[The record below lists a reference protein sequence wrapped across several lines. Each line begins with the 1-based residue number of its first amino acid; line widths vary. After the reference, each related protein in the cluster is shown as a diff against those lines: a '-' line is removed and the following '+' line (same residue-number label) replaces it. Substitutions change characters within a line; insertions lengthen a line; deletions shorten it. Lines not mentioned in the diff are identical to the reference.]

1 MSAHSPIEEA
11 PWKAG
16 LRSARAN
23 LAPGLVLQAFA
34 LAVVLGYY
42 FHGPTRE
49 WLSQLG
55 DLRMRMGAAF
65 GILSTAL
72 FGGLLPLLCLKSTRA
87 TRDQYSWGQG
97 GFLTFFW
104 GLKGAELALWYGF
117 LAWSVG
123 PGNDPGTV
131 AVKALI
137 DQLVYCP
144 IWAIP
149 STTLAY
155 AWCELRFDTRAV
167 IADVR
172 APRWYA
178 RRVLPL
184 LCANLGLW
192 LPIVCIIYALPT
204 PLQLPLQNIV
214 LCFFTL
220 MLAHLTA
227 RPAKRE

>member
-1 MSAHSPIEEA
+1 M
-11 PWKAG
+11 
-16 LRSARAN
+16 RSARAN

-149 STTLAY
+149 STTLASKRTPAARNGAHHCSSRSRSQATRR
-155 AWCELRFDTRAV
+155 AWKSMGGSTL
-167 IADVR
+167 
-172 APRWYA
+172 PR
-178 RRVLPL
+178 
-184 LCANLGLW
+184 
-192 LPIVCIIYALPT
+192 
-204 PLQLPLQNIV
+204 
-214 LCFFTL
+214 
-220 MLAHLTA
+220 
-227 RPAKRE
+227 